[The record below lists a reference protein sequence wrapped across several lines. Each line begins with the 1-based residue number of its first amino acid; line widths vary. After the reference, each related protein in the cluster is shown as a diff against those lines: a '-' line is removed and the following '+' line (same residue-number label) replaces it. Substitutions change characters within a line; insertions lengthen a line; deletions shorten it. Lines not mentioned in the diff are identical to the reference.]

1 MSEDA
6 IRKVINVYFES
17 MFESSPDKVH
27 QAFHPA
33 AKIVGYLNDE
43 FTEMTVDQFAG
54 FVASI
59 DPSPK
64 ANGAEEILEVLSIDI
79 AGATAVAR
87 VRDAYIGS
95 MFLDTLSLV
104 EQDGQW
110 RIYNKLF
117 HVEKAL

>member
-1 MSEDA
+1 MSDA
-6 IRKVINVYFES
+6 IREVIETYFES
-17 MFESSPDKVH
+17 MFESSPEKVH

-33 AKIVGYLNDE
+33 AKIVGYLNGE
-43 FTEMTVDQFAG
+43 LTEMSVPQFAD

-59 DPSPK
+59 APSP
-64 ANGAEEILEVLSIDI
+64 AQSGAEKLLEVLSIEV
-79 AGATAVAR
+79 AGQTAVAR

-95 MFLDTLSLV
+95 LFMDTLSFI
-104 EQDGQW
+104 EQDGKW

>member
-1 MSEDA
+1 MSEP
-6 IRKVINVYFES
+6 IREVINVYFES
-17 MFESSPDKVH
+17 MYESSPEKVH

-33 AKIVGYLNDE
+33 AKIVGYLNGE
-43 FTEMTVDQFAG
+43 LAEMTVSQFAD

-59 DPSPK
+59 DPSPE
-64 ANGAEEILEVLSIDI
+64 ASGAEKLLEIVSIEV
-79 AGATAVAR
+79 AGQTAVAR

-95 MFLDTLSLV
+95 IFFDTLSLI